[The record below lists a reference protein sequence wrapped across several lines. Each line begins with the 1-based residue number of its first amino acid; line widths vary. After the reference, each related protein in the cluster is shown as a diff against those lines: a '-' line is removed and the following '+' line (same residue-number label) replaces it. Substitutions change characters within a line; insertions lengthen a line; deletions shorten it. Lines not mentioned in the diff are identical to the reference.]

1 MRNYRHFA
9 VGMSANGSTIKRIV
23 KPTEDSAYQM
33 QWYGNV
39 RKENPRYYNIELA
52 DGRVIKDRDL
62 YQVITPEGDI
72 SWEVMQ

>member
-33 QWYGNV
+33 QWYGKV

-52 DGRVIKDRDL
+52 DGRTIKDYDL
-62 YQVITPEGDI
+62 VVELPLQDEVIH
-72 SWEVMQ
+72 